1 MRRLEYNFYVYIV
14 SNEWRTIYVGVAN
27 DLERRMW
34 EHLNKAVPGFTARYG
49 LNHLVYYEHFAD
61 IRDAIAREKQIK
73 RWKRFK
79 KVALIDSMNP
89 EWKDLAESLA
99 APS

>member
-14 SNEWRTIYVGVAN
+14 ANEWRTIYVGVTD
-27 DLERRMW
+27 DLDRRMW
-34 EHLNKAVPGFTARYG
+34 EHWNKAVPGFTARYG
-49 LNHLVYYEHFAD
+49 LNRLVYFEHFTD

-73 RWKRFK
+73 GWKRFK
-79 KVALIDSMNP
+79 KVALIDSMNA

-99 APS
+99 VSS